1 MKKVFAIFAIAGLMA
16 AASCGG
22 KSPEEQKKYDDS
34 VAQAKLDSAAA
45 AETAAAKVKEDSIA
59 AAAAKA
65 KEDSIA
71 AEAAKAKK

>member
-59 AAAAKA
+59 AA
-65 KEDSIA
+65 
-71 AEAAKAKK
+71 EAAKAKK